1 MYHVGKSHFHS
12 DCLVYQNELIV
23 RKAWHLYQDA
33 TIERQP
39 RASEWVIA
47 RPSDR
52 ASERSSERA
61 TERPSDR
68 ATERLKINIARIP
81 ELRCRV
87 WGKQNINF
95 MWKKSAHKYLLQNV
109 LLYPLYRWRNTRTHW
124 TSGASS
130 LNFQLR
136 KLISI
141 ANNLVAHNFS
151 TTQLATMFKNWDLLN
166 NKSSRQL
173 ACMRSWATSCGSHCC
188 RLTHIHKHCETQCA
202 M

>member
-1 MYHVGKSHFHS
+1 MPTHQWNSWHVCAFGPHHRPALSSIDEHPRTLTNTMYHVGKSHFHS

-68 ATERLKINIARIP
+68 ATERLKINITRIP
-81 ELRCRV
+81 EIRCRV

-95 MWKKSAHKYLLQNV
+95 ISKKVCSQIPAAKCSFTFTLWV
-109 LLYPLYRWRNTRTHW
+109 
-124 TSGASS
+124 
-130 LNFQLR
+130 
-136 KLISI
+136 K
-141 ANNLVAHNFS
+141 
-151 TTQLATMFKNWDLLN
+151 
-166 NKSSRQL
+166 
-173 ACMRSWATSCGSHCC
+173 
-188 RLTHIHKHCETQCA
+188 
-202 M
+202 